1 MGSEVNLI
9 TKRTVCVANLPKK
22 KFSIQIEGVTG
33 IEVASHIALI
43 KISPWYEKSDENCLY
58 KTCVVLKK
66 LPVAQRIE
74 CSADI
79 PEFQSIIKADPNFNK
94 AGFADILLG
103 IDTWAEIIMDRVL
116 RSSTGLCAQ
125 LTKFGYAIFGAINS
139 TPRFTASVLCI
150 GRAVMSGEESHRLDE
165 LLQKFWEN
173 EEIPSVEQILSESEQ
188 RAIDHYN
195 KNTVR
200 AENGQFI
207 VRLPFIDDKVDLGE
221 SREIAL
227 QRFYQLERRLE
238 RNQEL
243 RQKYNISM
251 HEAIELGHMR
261 LATAEERHASGYYIP
276 HHPITTRFRIVKD
289 GSCATTNGKSIN
301 DVQLA
306 GPNLQEKLAHVI
318 MRFRFHQFVLSA
330 DVKQMFLQ
338 IQMNDE
344 DLKYQKIFWRFNK
357 QDPLQEYVWKT
368 VLFGMKSSPFLAI
381 YTVLE
386 LARIYENEFPSAS
399 RAAKS
404 ERYMDDFMS
413 GADSLQAVIKLYD
426 ELKQLMAKGKFD
438 LSKWKTNS
446 PKLLELINKDYN
458 TDNQPLELNDDPT
471 SVLGLKWQPN
481 SDCFMFSTKVQHEL
495 NKTVTKRTVSSAVAR
510 IFDPIGYL
518 APIMIKGKAFLQR
531 SWKLNLKWDE
541 PLPDKLKDEQ
551 GNETKSFL
559 REDWLE
565 FCATLSAINDIRII
579 RWIQTTRGRE
589 IELIGFCDASK
600 IGYGAEIYVRCSS
613 GTNVWCNLLTAKTKV
628 APVKELTIP
637 RLELCAAEL
646 LAKLLNVVRKK
657 CELEYVPYELYSDST
672 IDLSWIR
679 NCPSKLKIFVAT
691 RVQTIQNI
699 TAKEQWFYVPTKQ
712 SPADIASRGM
722 LASELVNC
730 NLWWHGPQFIF
741 QCRENR
747 ERFQPNFTSEEQEMI
762 QSEYRPKVTNI
773 ITIRP
778 PQVMSIN
785 NISLI
790 ERFSKLAKIVRI
802 TAYVFKAISLIK
814 ERWRNRKNGNSNE
827 ASTRAETIGLLSNCK
842 RFGITFTV

>member
-1 MGSEVNLI
+1 MSLLDELFEMPKLQRESYENLRKMIDTTNSVTRQLRVLDSPVENWDQIIVHVLISRMPPRTLQAWEDQRDHQEMPELEEVMSFLAQRARSALNQEPSTSASNEGQHNSNQNSQNQASNSGRYTSTKPKQKFAQQAKDDSSKGVSCNNCQQPHPMHRCARFQALSVQERVKRVRALNLCSNCFSTNHRAGSLSCKAGPCKRCNKGANHNTLLCYTPIASTNAIMANNWQPPRADEQQNGATYQQRSATVAYQPPGNVVHYTQPNPNLG
-9 TKRTVCVANLPKK
+9 TSSQSYHMSTNLPKK

-33 IEVASHIALI
+33 IEVASHTALI
-43 KISPWYEKSDENCLY
+43 KISPWYEKNDENCLY

-66 LPVAQRIE
+66 LPVAQRME
-74 CSADI
+74 FSADI

-150 GRAVMSGEESHRLDE
+150 GRAIMSGEESHRWDE

-207 VRLPFIDDKVDLGE
+207 VRLPFIDDKVDFGK

-261 LATAEERHASGYYIP
+261 LATAEERHTTGYYIP

-289 GSCATTNGKSIN
+289 SSCATTNGKSIN
-301 DVQLA
+301 GVQLA

-318 MRFRFHQFVLSA
+318 MH
-330 DVKQMFLQ
+330 
-338 IQMNDE
+338 
-344 DLKYQKIFWRFNK
+344 LKYQKIFWRFNK
-357 QDPLQEYVWKT
+357 HDPLQEYVWKT

-386 LARIYENEFPSAS
+386 LARIYENEFHSAS
-399 RAAKS
+399 RATKS

-426 ELKQLMAKGKFD
+426 ELKQLMAKGNFD

-481 SDCFMFSTKVQHEL
+481 SDCFMFSTKV
-495 NKTVTKRTVSSAVAR
+495 
-510 IFDPIGYL
+510 
-518 APIMIKGKAFLQR
+518 
-531 SWKLNLKWDE
+531 
-541 PLPDKLKDEQ
+541 
-551 GNETKSFL
+551 
-559 REDWLE
+559 
-565 FCATLSAINDIRII
+565 
-579 RWIQTTRGRE
+579 
-589 IELIGFCDASK
+589 
-600 IGYGAEIYVRCSS
+600 
-613 GTNVWCNLLTAKTKV
+613 
-628 APVKELTIP
+628 
-637 RLELCAAEL
+637 
-646 LAKLLNVVRKK
+646 
-657 CELEYVPYELYSDST
+657 
-672 IDLSWIR
+672 
-679 NCPSKLKIFVAT
+679 
-691 RVQTIQNI
+691 
-699 TAKEQWFYVPTKQ
+699 
-712 SPADIASRGM
+712 
-722 LASELVNC
+722 
-730 NLWWHGPQFIF
+730 
-741 QCRENR
+741 
-747 ERFQPNFTSEEQEMI
+747 
-762 QSEYRPKVTNI
+762 
-773 ITIRP
+773 
-778 PQVMSIN
+778 
-785 NISLI
+785 
-790 ERFSKLAKIVRI
+790 
-802 TAYVFKAISLIK
+802 
-814 ERWRNRKNGNSNE
+814 
-827 ASTRAETIGLLSNCK
+827 
-842 RFGITFTV
+842 